1 MLPVV
6 SARKNTSTK
15 DDVGFPALT
24 VTVLFTVVLP
34 PTGRVAET
42 ELGETE
48 SASIEP
54 AETHKAKAADVID
67 LTSFIVYFI
76 GAWLWNWALESLP
89 TGLQLGYY

>member
-15 DDVGFPALT
+15 DDVGGPALT
-24 VTVLFTVVLP
+24 VTVLFTVVMP

-42 ELGETE
+42 EFGEIE
-48 SASIEP
+48 SASIEA

-67 LTSFIVYFI
+67 LVRFMAVCFI
-76 GAWLWNWALESLP
+76 GAWL
-89 TGLQLGYY
+89 